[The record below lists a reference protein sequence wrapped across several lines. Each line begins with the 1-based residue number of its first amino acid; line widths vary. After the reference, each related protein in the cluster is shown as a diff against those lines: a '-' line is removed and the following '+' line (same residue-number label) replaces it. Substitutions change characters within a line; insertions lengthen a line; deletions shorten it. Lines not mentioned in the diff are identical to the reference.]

1 MRLTLIMTVALLVF
15 AACSG
20 DEPADFDEPPAAVA
34 RSGAASV
41 VLGLGSYCWSSGG
54 AGICVDSFAIVTG
67 TADLEVGRGESVTI
81 GGALAQTQFAVEV
94 AQIWLIEGEA
104 ERESDRGLVWSPW
117 LGEWPGESS
126 ELEVEAVDGGLRFV
140 AELPPGRYLVSLSLR
155 FPQGS
160 ASYGLILAVR

>member
-1 MRLTLIMTVALLVF
+1 MRLTLTMTVALLVF
-15 AACSG
+15 AACSDG
-20 DEPADFDEPPAAVA
+20 EPADFDEPPAAVA
-34 RSGAASV
+34 RSGATSV
-41 VLGLGSYCWSSGG
+41 AVGLGTYCWSSGSVG
-54 AGICVDSFAIVTG
+54 LCADSPGIVTG
-67 TADLEVGRGESVTI
+67 TVELEVGRGESVTI